1 MHTTVGARHS
11 ELPAANP
18 WIILEANM
26 DPNDVDLAD
35 QMTAVKVSAG
45 DEDSILHTLT
55 CSLTSEKVD
64 S

>member
-1 MHTTVGARHS
+1 
-11 ELPAANP
+11 
-18 WIILEANM
+18 
-26 DPNDVDLAD
+26 VDLAD